1 MSLDCDM
8 LHFTEMKW
16 ARRTKWAHNN
26 SPVRNAEKDVTPNSV
41 TRTDGSVTKLFWS
54 KSQNFGSKIAIYYI
68 KV

>member
-41 TRTDGSVTKLFWS
+41 TRTVGRTDSLDSSESRGL
-54 KSQNFGSKIAIYYI
+54 GM
-68 KV
+68 